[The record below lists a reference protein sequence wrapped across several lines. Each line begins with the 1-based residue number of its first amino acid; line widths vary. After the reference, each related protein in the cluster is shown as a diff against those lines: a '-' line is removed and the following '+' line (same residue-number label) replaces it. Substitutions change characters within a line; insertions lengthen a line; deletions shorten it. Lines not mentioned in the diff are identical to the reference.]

1 MLNKIALP
9 FPRREWSGRINIF
22 LHFHSAALSGFSKLG
37 SFSGIPARGFQ
48 SWEGWGGGVV
58 PVSCVAFTTLA
69 SGAKLFSLSQTALI
83 KDDKVQNV
91 LSQKIK

>member
-1 MLNKIALP
+1 MLKIIALP
-9 FPRREWSGRINIF
+9 FPRMEWRGRINIF

-48 SWEGWGGGVV
+48 SWEGGEGGEGVV

-69 SGAKLFSLSQTALI
+69 SGAKLFSLLF
-83 KDDKVQNV
+83 KL
-91 LSQKIK
+91 LS